1 VVVLIDEDY
10 SSMYIDGQVTHLEN
24 DPTPAQGDAAL
35 ILRDSSNDNK
45 SFVDDD
51 GVMKLEGYVY
61 EKGVRQ
67 VC

>member
-1 VVVLIDEDY
+1 MVVLIDEDY
-10 SSMYIDGQVTHLEN
+10 SSMYIDGQVTHLE
-24 DPTPAQGDAAL
+24 
-35 ILRDSSNDNK
+35 NDNK